1 VWRSGGVGWGRNTA
15 ASGPEMDACD
25 IPSIKSLLVLDADG
39 KRIVCRYY
47 KNDFANFAEE
57 TAFEK
62 KLFDKTSRTN
72 AKNEAE
78 IIMFDNLV
86 SVYRNS
92 GDVWF
97 YVVGNQAENE
107 LVLVNALVALYD
119 ALSAALRATP
129 DKRALVDNFDV
140 LSLTIDELI
149 DGGMILETD
158 PTAIVNRVGMK
169 GSDAAAA
176 AGAETTFSEQSF
188 NTMFASAREQIAR
201 SLLK

>member
-1 VWRSGGVGWGRNTA
+1 
-15 ASGPEMDACD
+15 MDAGD
-25 IPSIKSLLVLDADG
+25 IPSIKSLLVLDAEG

-47 KNDFANFAEE
+47 KSDFATLTEE

-72 AKNEAE
+72 AKTEAE
-78 IIMFDNLV
+78 IIMFDNMV

-97 YVVGNQAENE
+97 YVVGNQTENE
-107 LVLVNALVALYD
+107 LVLVNALTALYD
-119 ALSAALRATP
+119 ALSAGLRATP
-129 DKRALVDNFDV
+129 EKRILVDNFDV
-140 LSLTIDELI
+140 LLLTIDELI

-158 PTAIVNRVGMK
+158 SSAIVNRVGMK
-169 GSDAAAA
+169 GSDAAT
-176 AGAETTFSEQSF
+176 AGAENTFSEQSF